1 MRVLVVDDDPLVLA
15 VIEEMLGSRG
25 YEVTGAG
32 SADRARVRLAA
43 KRFDL
48 LLIDAPMVRLRGIE
62 LGREVRAGGTP
73 ILMMPAGSDIAVQV
87 EKAGLPFLTKP
98 FTDDALAAAIDR
110 VLASAA

>member
-25 YEVTGAG
+25 FEVTGAG

-43 KRFDL
+43 KRFDI

-62 LGREVRAGGTP
+62 LACEVRASGTP
-73 ILMMPAGSDIAVQV
+73 ILMIPAGSDVAAQV
-87 EKAGLPFLTKP
+87 EEAGLPFLTKP
-98 FTDDALAAAIDR
+98 FTDEALVVAIDR
-110 VLASAA
+110 VTRGLG